1 MQTFIKI
8 SIVALVAL
16 AGYTL
21 FANYGIPQVR
31 PAPPPAE
38 EETIGAM
45 SMDQY
50 IALGRKIF
58 EGKGTCT
65 LCHNPLLGGRAP
77 NLTQMHA
84 TSEQRLKDSRYKG
97 KAKTGEEYLR
107 ESMMEPSI
115 FVVAGFGKAG
125 TNDSESPMPQ
135 ISGPAVGLKP
145 AEINAVIAFL
155 QTKDGGKATVP
166 LPTGAEAAPAPAAGA
181 AAEAAPAPAK
191 TAEEALGKYA
201 CGACHKIGAFAGA
214 VGPDLTKIGSK
225 DEAYLRKAILDPN
238 SDIAKGFPAG
248 VMPQD
253 FGNKM
258 TAKELEMLIKYL
270 KAQKG

>member
-8 SIVALVAL
+8 SIFALIAL
-16 AGYTL
+16 SGYTL
-21 FANYGIPQVR
+21 FANFAIPQVR

-65 LCHNPLLGGRAP
+65 LCHNPVLAGRAP
-77 NLTQMHA
+77 NITQMHA
-84 TSEQRLKDSRYKG
+84 TSEQRLKDPRYKG

-107 ESMMEPSI
+107 ESMMEPSA

-125 TNDSESPMPQ
+125 TNDTESPMPQ
-135 ISGPAVGLKP
+135 ISSGAIGLKP
-145 AEINAVIAFL
+145 AEINAVIAYL

-166 LPTGAEAAPAPAAGA
+166 LPTGVDAAPAPAAGA
-181 AAEAAPAPAK
+181 AEAPPAPAK

-225 DEAYLRKAILDPN
+225 DEAYLRRAILDPN
-238 SDIAKGFPAG
+238 ADIAKGFPAG

>member
-8 SIVALVAL
+8 GIFALIAL

-45 SMDQY
+45 GMDQY
-50 IALGRKIF
+50 IALGKKIF

-77 NLTQMHA
+77 EITQMHA
-84 TSEQRLKDSRYKG
+84 KSEERLKDSRYKG

-107 ESMMEPSI
+107 ESMMAPSA

-125 TNDSESPMPQ
+125 TNDTESPMPQ

-155 QTKDGGKATVP
+155 QTKDGSKATVP
-166 LPTGAEAAPAPAAGA
+166 LPTGAEPAPAPAAGA
-181 AAEAAPAPAK
+181 AAKAAPAPAK
-191 TAEEALGKYA
+191 TAEEALGKYG
-201 CGACHKIGAFAGA
+201 CGACHKIGGFAGA
-214 VGPDLTKIGSK
+214 DGRDLT
-225 DEAYLRKAILDPN
+225 
-238 SDIAKGFPAG
+238 
-248 VMPQD
+248 
-253 FGNKM
+253 
-258 TAKELEMLIKYL
+258 
-270 KAQKG
+270 

>member
-1 MQTFIKI
+1 MQTFLKI
-8 SIVALVAL
+8 SIFAVIALL
-16 AGYTL
+16 GYTL
-21 FANYGIPQVR
+21 FANVGIPQVR

-50 IALGRKIF
+50 IVLGKKIF

-65 LCHNPLLGGRAP
+65 LCHNPVLAGRAP
-77 NLTQMHA
+77 NIVNMHA
-84 TSEQRLKDSRYKG
+84 TSEERLKDPRYKG

-107 ESMMEPSI
+107 ESMMEPST
-115 FVVAGFGKAG
+115 FVVAGFGKKG
-125 TNDSESPMPQ
+125 TNDTESPMPH
-135 ISGPAVGLKP
+135 ISSGAVGLKP
-145 AEINAVIAFL
+145 AEINAVIAYL
-155 QTKDGGKATVP
+155 QTKEGGKATVP
-166 LPTGAEAAPAPAAGA
+166 LPTGADAAPAPAA
-181 AAEAAPAPAK
+181 AEAAAPAPAK

-225 DEAYLRKAILDPN
+225 DETYLRRAILDPN
-238 SDIAKGFPAG
+238 ADVAKGFPAG

-253 FGNKM
+253 LGNKM
-258 TAKELEMLIKYL
+258 TAKELEMLVKFL

>member
-1 MQTFIKI
+1 MQTFLKI
-8 SIVALVAL
+8 SIFAVIALL
-16 AGYTL
+16 GYTL
-21 FANYGIPQVR
+21 FANVGIPQVR

-50 IALGRKIF
+50 IVLGKKIF

-65 LCHNPLLGGRAP
+65 LCHNPVLGGRAP
-77 NLTQMHA
+77 NLVNMHN
-84 TSEQRLKDSRYKG
+84 TSEERLKDPRYKG

-107 ESMMEPSI
+107 ESMMNPSAY
-115 FVVAGFGKAG
+115 VVAGFGKAG
-125 TNDSESPMPQ
+125 TNDTESPMPQ

-145 AEINAVIAFL
+145 AEINAVIAHL

-166 LPTGAEAAPAPAAGA
+166 LPTGADAAPAPAA
-181 AAEAAPAPAK
+181 AEAAAPPAPAK

-214 VGPDLTKIGSK
+214 VGPDLTKIGAK
-225 DEAYLRKAILDPN
+225 RDESYLRRAILDPN
-238 SDIAKGFPAG
+238 ADIAQGFPAG

-258 TAKELEMLIKYL
+258 TAKELEMLVKFL

>member
-1 MQTFIKI
+1 MQTFLKI
-8 SIVALVAL
+8 GIFALIAL

-21 FANYGIPQVR
+21 FANFAIPQVR

-45 SMDQY
+45 GMDQY

-65 LCHNPLLGGRAP
+65 LCHNPVLAGRAP
-77 NLTQMHA
+77 SLTQMHA
-84 TSEQRLKDSRYKG
+84 TSEQRLKDPRYKG

-107 ESMMEPSI
+107 ESMMEPST

-125 TNDSESPMPQ
+125 TNDTESPMPQ
-135 ISGPAVGLKP
+135 INGPAVGLKP

-166 LPTGAEAAPAPAAGA
+166 LPTGADAAPAPAAG

-191 TAEEALGKYA
+191 TPEEALGKYA
-201 CGACHKIGAFAGA
+201 CGACHKIGVFAGA
-214 VGPDLTKIGSK
+214 IGPDLTKIGSK
-225 DEAYLRKAILDPN
+225 DEAYLRRAILDPN
-238 SDIAKGFPAG
+238 ADIATGFPAG